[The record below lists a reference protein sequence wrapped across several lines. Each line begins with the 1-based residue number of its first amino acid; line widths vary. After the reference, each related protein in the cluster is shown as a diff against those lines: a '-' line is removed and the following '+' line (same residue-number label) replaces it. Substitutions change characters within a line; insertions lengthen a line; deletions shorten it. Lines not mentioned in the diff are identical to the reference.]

1 MQNQNNS
8 KVGKLSYVSGSFVQV
23 LADKKPFAFLQSL
36 KRQKIKEGVPASK
49 LKITY

>member
-1 MQNQNNS
+1 MQNS
-8 KVGKLSYVSGSFVQV
+8 DKPTIGKLSYVNGSFVQV